1 MTPDDW
7 LDEPLGEY
15 IRALSKCRLGRPSA
29 LRDGF
34 FLKSVRD
41 VLNTSDA
48 ELRES
53 TLLIPE
59 MGPKT
64 RGALFDLIHD
74 LRNVLFKIA

>member
-1 MTPDDW
+1 MRPDDW

-15 IRALSKCRLGRPSA
+15 IRALPKCPLRRPRA

-34 FLKSVRD
+34 FLRSMRD
-41 VLNTSDA
+41 VLNTSDT
-48 ELRES
+48 ELRET

-74 LRNVLFKIA
+74 LRNVLFKIS